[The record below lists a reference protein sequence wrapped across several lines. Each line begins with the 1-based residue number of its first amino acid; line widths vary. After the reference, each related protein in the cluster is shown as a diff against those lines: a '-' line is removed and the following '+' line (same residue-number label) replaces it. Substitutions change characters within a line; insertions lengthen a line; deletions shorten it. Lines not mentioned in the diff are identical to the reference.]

1 VNADLDRDI
10 RSGDD
15 EPEGEPAA
23 GMGAG
28 RALAVAALVVVA
40 CCLVLLPAAIGLELV
55 PRAGRALALALGAAA
70 LLIGALKFLALAWG
84 LAERM
89 RPGHP
94 VRLAN
99 VHPD

>member
-1 VNADLDRDI
+1 VNADLGRDI
-10 RSGDD
+10 RSGD
-15 EPEGEPAA
+15 GEPAA
-23 GMGAG
+23 GLGAG
-28 RALAVAALVVVA
+28 RALASAALVVVA
-40 CCLVLLPAAIGLELV
+40 CCLALLPAAIGLQLL
-55 PRAGRALALALGAAA
+55 PWGGQALALALGAAA
-70 LLIGALKFLALAWG
+70 LFIGALKVLALTWA